1 MMSSSLELQHLS
13 QYFEIS
19 FEEIGNYSISLHN
32 VTWWNYWYCSDEF
45 VPSFYLLIS
54 NFSQLKKNPKYVN
67 SLMEIRKAVNINDY
81 HHLWKSVKI
90 FCQNNNQKKN
100 FLTLRKILLLFF
112 STQMMHLPHWVSC
125 ICILPQR
132 RKELHPFF
140 PPPPIGTFWHLR
152 LFQ

>member
-1 MMSSSLELQHLS
+1 MMSSSLGLQHLS

-32 VTWWNYWYCSDEF
+32 VTWWNYWYSSDEF

-67 SLMEIRKAVNINDY
+67 SLMEIRKAVNMNDY

-112 STQMMHLPHWVSC
+112 FYTNDASSTLSIMHMYIASEKKGASP
-125 ICILPQR
+125 I
-132 RKELHPFF
+132 
-140 PPPPIGTFWHLR
+140 PPPIGTFWHLR